1 MSRKPQTDPVRRVLK
16 KNVSTIHI
24 NARLTL
30 TQRKL
35 VNALLYNAYEELLS
49 EDTHSI
55 PVSLLSE
62 MIGFDSRN
70 QAHLRQAIRG
80 LTETSVEWDILEDDG
95 TSVWEVSSLLSSARI
110 RAGVCT
116 YRYDKGLAEKL
127 KHPDIYS
134 KINLSVIREL
144 RSSHALA
151 LYENCYRYVD
161 IGHTAW
167 WDLDVFRKLMSVDGL
182 ASYQEYKILKRDLIT
197 PSMRE
202 INKLSNINVEMETR
216 RKGRSVIGL
225 RFLVKHNKQ
234 LSLVGMEEEDEISES
249 RAYLALREQGI
260 SKTLAR
266 SWVLEHEE
274 AYIFEKLDLA
284 SSQAASGK
292 IRSSKAGFLKSAI
305 EEDYHNE
312 NAVKK
317 KAQSVAQGAKQA
329 REKLERELEVLKA
342 AQREAETS
350 YRWHVA
356 EIIEDAFQSLP
367 EAQRDAAS
375 KEFQASLGSTI
386 YVNAFKKGGW
396 KDRLTFQDSIKFWE
410 ARGLALPSP
419 ADWAQKNG
427 SQEPDAIKTKMQAL
441 EEQLSKPVILV
452 KPK

>member
-1 MSRKPQTDPVRRVLK
+1 MSRKSRSDLVKRVLK

-35 VNALLYNAYEELLS
+35 VNALLYNAYEGLLS

-110 RAGVCT
+110 HAGVCT

-144 RSSHALA
+144 RSSHALV

-167 WDLDVFRKLMSVDGL
+167 WDLDVFRKLMSVDRL

-225 RFLVKHNKQ
+225 RFLMRHNKQ
-234 LSLVGMEEEDEISES
+234 LSLVGMEEEHEISES

-260 SKTLAR
+260 SKTLACA
-266 SWVLEHEE
+266 WIVEYGEE
-274 AYIFEKLDLA
+274 YIFEKLDLA

-317 KAQSVAQGAKQA
+317 KAQSVAQSAKQA
-329 REKLERELEVLKA
+329 REKLERELASLKA
-342 AQREAETS
+342 VQREAETS
-350 YRWHVA
+350 YRWHVS
-356 EIIEDAFQSLP
+356 EIIEEAFQALP
-367 EAQRDAAS
+367 EAQRYATS
-375 KEFQASLGSTI
+375 KEFQLSLGSSI

-396 KDRLTFQDSIKFWE
+396 KDRLSFPDTLKFWK

-419 ADWAQKNG
+419 AAWAQKNS
-427 SQEPDAIKTKMQAL
+427 SQEPDVIRAQIDKL
-441 EEQLSKPVILV
+441 EERLEKSV
-452 KPK
+452 KGQSF

>member
-1 MSRKPQTDPVRRVLK
+1 MRRVLK

-144 RSSHALA
+144 RSSHALS

-161 IGHTAW
+161 IGHTGW

-197 PSMRE
+197 PSIRE
-202 INKLSNINVEMETR
+202 INKLSNIQVEMETR
-216 RKGRSVIGL
+216 RKGRSVSGV
-225 RFLVKHNKQ
+225 RFLVKYNKQ

-312 NAVKK
+312 NAQKK

-329 REKLERELEVLKA
+329 REKLERQLEGLKA

-350 YRWHVA
+350 YRWHTA
-356 EIIEDAFQSLP
+356 EVIEEAFQRLSEGER
-367 EAQRDAAS
+367 EAVRA
-375 KEFQASLGSTI
+375 EFQLSLGSSI
-386 YVNAFKKGGW
+386 YGSAFKKGGW
-396 KDRLTFQDSIKFWE
+396 KDRLTFPDIKKFWE
-410 ARGLALPSP
+410 TRGLILPSP
-419 ADWAQKNG
+419 AAWAQKNG
-427 SQEPDAIKTKMQAL
+427 SQEPDALKAQIEEL
-441 EEQLSKPVILV
+441 EKQLKQPVV
-452 KPK
+452 SV

>member
-1 MSRKPQTDPVRRVLK
+1 MASKQPASNMKHFVK

-35 VNALLYNAYEELLS
+35 VNALLYNAYDTLLS

-70 QAHLRQAIRG
+70 QAHLRTAIRG

-110 RAGVCT
+110 RAGVCS
-116 YRYDKGLAEKL
+116 YRYDRGLAEKM

-144 RSSHALA
+144 RSSHALV
-151 LYENCYRYVD
+151 LYENCYRFVD

-167 WDLDVFRKLMSVDGL
+167 WSLEVFRKLMSVDEL
-182 ASYQEYKILKRDLIT
+182 ASYQEYKILKRDVIS
-197 PSMRE
+197 PAIKE
-202 INKLSNINVEMETR
+202 INKLSNIQIELETR
-216 RKGRSVIGL
+216 RKGRSVTGV
-225 RFLVKHNKQ
+225 RFIIKPNPQ
-234 LSLVGMEEEDEISES
+234 LSLVGMDDEDEITQS
-249 RAYLALREQGI
+249 RSYKALIAEGI

-266 SWVLEHEE
+266 SWVIEHDE

-284 SSQAASGK
+284 STQAASGK

-305 EEDYHNE
+305 EENYHNE
-312 NAVKK
+312 SAVKK
-317 KAQSVAQGAKQA
+317 KNLETAQAAKEERRA
-329 REKLERELEVLKA
+329 LEGQLETLKK
-342 AQREAETS
+342 AQRETATS
-350 YRWHVA
+350 YRWAVA
-356 EIIEDAFQSLP
+356 EIIEEAFQALS
-367 EAQRDAAS
+367 ETQRDAVLA
-375 KEFQASLGSTI
+375 EFQLSLGSRV
-386 YVNAFKKGGW
+386 YVDAFKKAGW
-396 KDRLTFQDSIKFWE
+396 KDRLNAPDIRKFWE
-410 ARGLALPSP
+410 ARGLELPSP

-427 SQEPDAIKTKMQAL
+427 SKEPDALTAQIEAFELKLK
-441 EEQLSKPVILV
+441 V
-452 KPK
+452 

>member
-202 INKLSNINVEMETR
+202 INKLSNIQLEMETR
-216 RKGRSVIGL
+216 RKGRSVTGL

-266 SWVLEHEE
+266 SWVLEFDEE
-274 AYIFEKLDLA
+274 YIFDKLDLA

-292 IRSSKAGFLKSAI
+292 IKSSKAGFLKAAV
-305 EEDYHNE
+305 EQDYHNE
-312 NAVKK
+312 GAAKK
-317 KAQSVAQGAKQA
+317 KALEAAQERKAA
-329 REKLERELEVLKA
+329 REKLERELEALKT
-342 AQREAETS
+342 AQRDAETA
-350 YRWHVA
+350 YRWSTA
-356 EIIEDAFQSLP
+356 EIIEEAFQELSEGQR
-367 EAQRDAAS
+367 EAVTA
-375 KEFQASLGSTI
+375 EFQLGLSSTI

-396 KDRLTFQDSIKFWE
+396 KDRLTFPDIKKFWE
-410 ARGLALPSP
+410 ARGLALPSR
-419 ADWAQKNG
+419 AEWAQKNG
-427 SQEPDAIKTKMQAL
+427 SQEPEAL
-441 EEQLSKPVILV
+441 RAQIEELEKQLKQPVISV
-452 KPK
+452 

>member
-1 MSRKPQTDPVRRVLK
+1 MSRKTQTDAVRRVLK

-161 IGHTAW
+161 IGRTAW

-197 PSMRE
+197 PSIRE
-202 INKLSNINVEMETR
+202 INKLSNINLEMETR
-216 RKGRSVIGL
+216 RKGRSVVGL
-225 RFLVKHNKQ
+225 RFIVKHNKQ

-266 SWVLEHEE
+266 SWVLDHDEE
-274 AYIFEKLDLA
+274 YIFEKLDLA
-284 SSQAASGK
+284 TSQAESGK
-292 IRSSKAGFLKSAI
+292 IKSSKAGFLKSAI
-305 EEDYHNE
+305 EEDYHSE
-312 NAVKK
+312 NAAKK
-317 KAQSVAQGAKQA
+317 KAQGAAQSAKQMRA
-329 REKLERELEVLKA
+329 KLESDLEALKS

-356 EIIEDAFQSLP
+356 EIIEEAFQGLSEGQR
-367 EAQRDAAS
+367 EATSQ
-375 KEFQASLGSTI
+375 EFQDGLGSTI

-396 KDRLTFQDSIKFWE
+396 KDRLTFPDIMKFWE

-419 ADWAQKNG
+419 TTWAQKSG
-427 SQEPDAIKTKMQAL
+427 SKEPDAIKAEIEAL
-441 EEQLSKPVILV
+441 EKQLRKPLV
-452 KPK
+452 SVK